1 MHDLSLLI
9 LPILLLAELLVAG
22 EIVGPARRILVA
34 SLAVLFLTPLY
45 AVLQFWLRE
54 MNLMVFAVAM
64 FAAGTAIALT
74 SKKRI
79 SFCQDNPA
87 ARSAM

>member
-22 EIVGPARRILVA
+22 EIVERARRVLIA
-34 SLAVLFLTPLY
+34 STVVLFFTPLY
-45 AVLQFWLRE
+45 AVLQFSFRE
-54 MNLMVFAVAM
+54 MNLMVIAVAM

-74 SKKRI
+74 SRE
-79 SFCQDNPA
+79 
-87 ARSAM
+87 RSELTRSP